1 MNAHLPQDELAQAE
15 AAILMKTNTQ
25 YLSAKDGKPL
35 SGLMQDHIVSA
46 VQMCHTDRFE
56 LLNCVD
62 EISSFVLVGKLKKI
76 YFKQYLFLTIST
88 LHVFKFCFSLFLVL
102 TFLPLLQYIR
112 KLCCPMVAAFTYSL
126 QFSFMYYKPGKIY
139 TGFSIESSITHQC
152 TVG

>member
-46 VQMCHTDRFE
+46 VQMCRTDRFE

-76 YFKQYLFLTIST
+76 YFK
-88 LHVFKFCFSLFLVL
+88 
-102 TFLPLLQYIR
+102 
-112 KLCCPMVAAFTYSL
+112 
-126 QFSFMYYKPGKIY
+126 
-139 TGFSIESSITHQC
+139 
-152 TVG
+152 